1 MCLLQLSQCYSATH
15 PVLSSSA
22 PYCNELMKN
31 LESSPL
37 SRIIWR
43 ALKPLLIGKVLY
55 TPDTPA
61 IRKVMTEVTLT
72 LSSDIQCEVC
82 ALAVQLSFS
91 VLNWVQMQA

>member
-1 MCLLQLSQCYSATH
+1 
-15 PVLSSSA
+15 
-22 PYCNELMKN
+22 MKN

-61 IRKVMTEVTLT
+61 IRKVMSEVTLA
-72 LSSDIQCEVC
+72 LSSDMQNEVC
-82 ALAVQLSFS
+82 PLAVQLSCS
-91 VLNWVQMQA
+91 VLNWAQTQA